1 MQEDLC
7 IAAHRRQV
15 RMGALHRNVGCWH
28 QQHMT
33 AWRPPH
39 GMGNGLDSQGWGWEL
54 TDKLLVILPWLT
66 TETSLPQLVFLRHLY
81 WWLIRGSLFFFS
93 NLESHPNT
101 QALSNYHTYLAPKQI
116 KVLAQHFS
124 DPKLCRLWVIT
135 SKPVLQMF
143 VLLSQACQQESWGGG
158 WAWCPGKAAESDWE
172 SAGVAEL
179 FSSSCCT
186 QPFCKGRARA
196 CLYFS
201 SCCPSEHYSARK
213 CACGIE
219 AHAFQELHLTLPSS
233 SLSMAYTAA
242 DPKAGARRKTVV
254 EIQGK
259 KEAREALTAFM
270 SPPKVGMGV
279 HELGEAHICISLAHS
294 SLEWEWEDLS
304 PQT

>member
-101 QALSNYHTYLAPKQI
+101 QALSNYHTYLAPKQV

-186 QPFCKGRARA
+186 QPFRKGRAKA

-294 SLEWEWEDLS
+294 TLEWEWEDLS

>member
-1 MQEDLC
+1 MT
-7 IAAHRRQV
+7 HY
-15 RMGALHRNVGCWH
+15 RNFP
-28 QQHMT
+28 T
-33 AWRPPH
+33 SAR
-39 GMGNGLDSQGWGWEL
+39 
-54 TDKLLVILPWLT
+54 LL
-66 TETSLPQLVFLRHLY
+66 ETSLLVTDS
-81 WWLIRGSLFFFS
+81 WQSVFFS

-186 QPFCKGRARA
+186 QPFRKGRARA

-279 HELGEAHICISLAHS
+279 HELGEAHTCISLAHS
-294 SLEWEWEDLS
+294 SLEWEWVDLS